1 MVINTNTTAQNS
13 SDLLATSSANL
24 AKSLQRLSSGK
35 RIISPEDDS
44 AGLAVSMKF
53 DAQSK
58 RISAAVGNISNA
70 ISFTKT
76 QDGYLGQVN
85 KALNRMSELAVSAQ
99 DATKTTTDLSL
110 YDKEFK
116 ELGSYVT
123 DIAKKDFNGVSL
135 FDSTAKAVTIDS
147 DGGKFSMTKIELG
160 GSTAYANATASG
172 VDLTSTSNA
181 FTALGLVKTAITTLA
196 SDRAQEG
203 VSMTRLNFS
212 KEALTVQKTNIDSAN
227 SVISDV
233 DVATE
238 STNFARQNIL
248 VQSGTAMLAQANVQ
262 GQSVLRLLG

>member
-35 RIISPEDDS
+35 RITSPEDDS
-44 AGLAVSMKF
+44 AGLAMSMNF

-58 RISAAVGNISNA
+58 RIGAAVGNISNA

-99 DATKTTTDLSL
+99 DTTKTATDLSL
-110 YDKEFK
+110 YDKEFQ
-116 ELGSYVT
+116 ELGSYVSN
-123 DIAKKDFNGVSL
+123 IAEKDFNGVSL
-135 FDSTAKAVTIDS
+135 FDGTDNEVTIDS
-147 DGGKFSMTKIELG
+147 DGGKFTMTAIDLSGTE
-160 GSTAYANATASG
+160 YATATGSA
-172 VDLTSTSNA
+172 LTDATTA
-181 FTALGLVKTAITTLA
+181 KTALDNVKLAITQLA

-212 KEALTVQKTNIDSAN
+212 KEALTVQKTNVDSAN

>member
-13 SDLLATSSANL
+13 SDLLATSSASL

-44 AGLAVSMKF
+44 AGLAVSMQF

-58 RISAAVGNISNA
+58 RIGAAVGSISNA

-99 DATKTTTDLSL
+99 DTTKTTTDLSL

-135 FDSTAKAVTIDS
+135 FDNTTTKDVTIDS
-147 DGGKFSMTKIELG
+147 DGGKFTMTNINLG
-160 GSTAYANATASG
+160 DTAYTTATAG
-172 VDLTSTSNA
+172 ALTSTTLA
-181 FTALGLVKTAITTLA
+181 YTALGNVKSAITKLA

-212 KEALTVQKTNIDSAN
+212 KDALTVQKTNVDSAN
-227 SVISDV
+227 SIISDV